1 MNVEVDVGWG
11 VNVGVLTG
19 VEVGVAVGPGVPGM
33 ANSKAPISHP
43 APCGRAMPR

>member
-19 VEVGVAVGPGVPGM
+19 VEVGVADGPGVGGVPY
-33 ANSKAPISHP
+33 SKAPISHP
-43 APCGRAMPR
+43 APCGRAIPR